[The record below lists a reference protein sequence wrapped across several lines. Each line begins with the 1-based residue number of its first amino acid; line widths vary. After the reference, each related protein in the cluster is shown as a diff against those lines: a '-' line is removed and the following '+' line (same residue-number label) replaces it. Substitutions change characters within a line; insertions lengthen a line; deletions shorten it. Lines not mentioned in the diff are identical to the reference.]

1 MARGFRSVQFKIIL
15 AVAAIMI
22 VGIAAAITVS
32 TVNQRNN
39 LINAAR
45 NTLAVN
51 TEMLNVTV
59 RNLMLAG
66 EAQVAVGTI
75 AGLRDLDAFLEFEV
89 FRSDGTVAF
98 SDYSTLEFVN
108 TYQDMVMFD
117 RTERTDTAVTNQI
130 GFEEA
135 LSSNTP
141 FEYLDVENRAM
152 DYWFPILNY
161 AECRTCHGDDNFVR
175 GVSHFSVSL
184 DGIYSQVRQAGITL
198 SSFLIALGLILFLGI
213 LFQLRRVIIKPVLAD
228 HDKVLARSC
237 VTNKQK

>member
-66 EAQVAVGTI
+66 EAQVAAADVG
-75 AGLRDLDAFLEFEV
+75 L
-89 FRSDGTVAF
+89 
-98 SDYSTLEFVN
+98 
-108 TYQDMVMFD
+108 
-117 RTERTDTAVTNQI
+117 
-130 GFEEA
+130 
-135 LSSNTP
+135 
-141 FEYLDVENRAM
+141 
-152 DYWFPILNY
+152 
-161 AECRTCHGDDNFVR
+161 
-175 GVSHFSVSL
+175 
-184 DGIYSQVRQAGITL
+184 
-198 SSFLIALGLILFLGI
+198 
-213 LFQLRRVIIKPVLAD
+213 
-228 HDKVLARSC
+228 
-237 VTNKQK
+237 